1 MKTLQ
6 VAAVAWLLS
15 AAWAS
20 GQASEKPPSAMLAE
34 NVFKN
39 VQVLKGIP
47 VDQFMGTM
55 GFFSA
60 SLGMN
65 CTDCHVDESGGNWAK
80 YADDNAPKRTA
91 RRMMLMVSNINTT
104 SFGGRQVVTCN
115 TCHRGTRRP
124 NVMPSLAL
132 LYGAPPPDE
141 PGDPF
146 EQAPGQPA
154 ADQVLDRYVLAL
166 GGPQR
171 VGRLSSFVAKGTY
184 KGFDDAEKSAL
195 EVFATSSGQRS
206 TIVHTLSGDST
217 TTLDGRA
224 AWIAAPETEKPV
236 PLMAVTGQ
244 DLDGLK
250 LEAQVLFPARIRQ
263 ALGKWRVG
271 AKVTIADREVQPV
284 QGNDGRRG
292 DRHALLRRGVRAA
305 RAAGALFRI
314 AGRTPRHANRLRR
327 LSRGRRRQDA
337 VSLDRQ
343 LAGRSIDVRAER
355 RAAERRDRRGEIRQT
370 CDRTMT
376 CGRSRWRTC
385 PCGI

>member
-1 MKTLQ
+1 MKTLE
-6 VAAVAWLLS
+6 VATVAWLLS

-80 YADDNAPKRTA
+80 YADDNALKRTA

-132 LYGAPPPDE
+132 LYGAPSPDE

-154 ADQVLDRYVLAL
+154 ADQVLDRYLMAL

-171 VGRLSSFVAKGTY
+171 VGRLSSLV
-184 KGFDDAEKSAL
+184 
-195 EVFATSSGQRS
+195 
-206 TIVHTLSGDST
+206 
-217 TTLDGRA
+217 
-224 AWIAAPETEKPV
+224 
-236 PLMAVTGQ
+236 
-244 DLDGLK
+244 
-250 LEAQVLFPARIRQ
+250 
-263 ALGKWRVG
+263 

-284 QGNDGRRG
+284 QGTT
-292 DRHALLRRGVRAA
+292 
-305 RAAGALFRI
+305 AGGATVTL
-314 AGRTPRHANRLRR
+314 
-327 LSRGRRRQDA
+327 
-337 VSLDRQ
+337 
-343 LAGRSIDVRAER
+343 
-355 RAAERRDRRGEIRQT
+355 
-370 CDRTMT
+370 
-376 CGRSRWRTC
+376 
-385 PCGI
+385 